1 MKAPVGIKVFPL
13 LLLVFF
19 IFPAETLFGQSHILS
34 GKITDERNRQ
44 PLAFVNVVINDG
56 QQVVISDI
64 DGRYSITANEP
75 ITKVK
80 FSSIGYEPKEIALQ
94 ADQKKCNVALRPMTF
109 ELGEVTVEAGEN
121 PAHRIIDSLMAH
133 RKANNPSSLDSYSY
147 NIYDK
152 MVITIDSSSFGQ
164 AVANDTAMEMT
175 NLHYFDSIMK
185 KSDLMVMETASEVL
199 FMAPDRKLQH
209 VLGTKISGMK
219 EPSFMYLVN
228 SMQSVSFYDETV
240 NITGTD
246 YVNPISRGSKT
257 RYFFTLES
265 THPIGQG
272 DSLYVISF
280 HPMRGSSF
288 NGLRGTMT
296 VNSDGWALQSV
307 KAAPDTQSGLF
318 TADIQQP
325 YQKVEGQWFPK
336 QLNLNLIFPSMV
348 VSMDNSTFPMAAVGK
363 SYLDEIK
370 INPDISK
377 RQFSDIEIKV
387 DPDAAYRDETFWD
400 AQRIDSLTERVKATY
415 ILVDSL
421 TQGTDIFD
429 RVLGLTDKLLTESAL
444 PIGCFNL
451 DLDHIINYSTI
462 RGWYFGLGLSTN
474 DKMLKWMRLKGFFG
488 YYTRIKFINY
498 SAGVDFL
505 LSQKK
510 QTKLSLTFHNRQ
522 VSTSSF
528 DRFAES
534 DFVLDPMNYKYS
546 FYEPYYAQEMAGKVE
561 LSSRLFAGL
570 KGFASFTYGERSYLQ
585 DLDTMAYLLVNDSI
599 TYLKHRHAEL
609 ELKLRFAFKEK
620 FASTPYGL
628 QSLGTRWPI
637 VWLSYSHSFANVWG
651 SLYSFDRLMLQAHD
665 YFYTKHIGVS
675 FVMLQAGMTLGN
687 VPIGEMI
694 TPLGSHAV
702 FGIYSPGC
710 FNTMR
715 GNEFYCDRFV
725 ALYWAHNFGSTL
737 WHINSSWF
745 QPEPVII
752 TNIGWGCITDEQHK
766 GLPTMDKGYFE
777 SGLMFNG
784 IINISLVKLGFG
796 AFYRYGP
803 YSFNK
808 TWDNFSLKWY
818 AVFNL

>member
-1 MKAPVGIKVFPL
+1 MKRQAFRALVALLALLPL
-13 LLLVFF
+13 
-19 IFPAETLFGQSHILS
+19 IMPAQDKAFVVS
-34 GKITDERNRQ
+34 GRVTNANNKQ
-44 PLAFVNVVINDG
+44 ALAFVNIVTEDG
-56 QQVVISDI
+56 LNGTTSDI
-64 DGRYSITANEP
+64 DGKYSIT
-75 ITKVK
+75 TKNTVENLI
-80 FSSIGYEPKEIALQ
+80 FSCVGFE
-94 ADQKKCNVALRPMTF
+94 KKK
-109 ELGEVTVEAGEN
+109 VTVDATQPKWNVSLQPIQYELNEVVVNAGEN
-121 PAHRIIDSLMAH
+121 PAHRLIDSVLAH
-133 RKANNPSSLDSYSY
+133 RKDNYIDNMKSYSY
-147 NIYDK
+147 TLYDK
-152 MVITIDSSSFGQ
+152 MVFTIDSSGHHSDSLR
-164 AVANDTAMEMT
+164 ADTST
-175 NLHYFDSIMK
+175 NTSKLLGILK
-185 KSDLMVMETASEVL
+185 KNDLMVMETVSEQKFL
-199 FMAPDRKLQH
+199 GPDRHSQK
-209 VLGTKISGMK
+209 VLGTKIAGLK
-219 EPSFMYLVN
+219 EPVFIYLV
-228 SMQSVSFYDETV
+228 SEIQSISFYDEE
-240 NITGTD
+240 IAIIGSK
-246 YVNPISRGSKT
+246 YLNPISKNSKKKYLF
-257 RYFFTLES
+257 RIES
-265 THPIGQG
+265 AETTPTG
-272 DSLYVISF
+272 DSVFVVSF
-280 HPMRGSSF
+280 RRRDNTHF
-288 NGLRGTMT
+288 DGLKGLMT
-296 VNSDGWALQSV
+296 INSDGWAVQNV
-307 KAAPDTQSGLF
+307 KASPDKDKEGFF
-318 TADIQQP
+318 TAVIQQL
-325 YQKVEGQWFPK
+325 YEKVDGQWFPK
-336 QLNLNLIFPSMV
+336 QLNTNVLFPSFSLDV
-348 VSMDNSTFPMAAVGK
+348 DGESFPLTAVGK
-363 SYLDEIK
+363 SYISNIVVNPVLSRRDFSEIEV
-370 INPDISK
+370 NV
-377 RQFSDIEIKV
+377 EE
-387 DPDAAYRDETFWD
+387 DAAKQDDAFWD
-400 AQRIDSLTERVKATY
+400 SYRNDSLSQRVKDTY
-415 ILVDSL
+415 VFMDSVSKHV
-421 TQGTDIFD
+421 INFD
-429 RVLGLTDKLLTESAL
+429 KTFNVINTVSNDGAFPLGPINIALDK
-444 PIGCFNL
+444 
-451 DLDHIINYSTI
+451 IIKYSFHN
-462 RGWYFGLGLSTN
+462 GWYFGLGLSTN

-585 DLDTMAYLLVNDSI
+585 DLDTMAYLLVNDSV

-687 VPIGEMI
+687 VPIGEMM

-702 FGIYSPGC
+702 FGLYSPGC

-715 GNEFYCDRFV
+715 SNEFYCDRFV

-745 QPEPVII
+745 QPEPIII
-752 TNIGWGCITDEQHK
+752 TNIGWGCITDEKHK
-766 GLPTMDKGYFE
+766 GLPTINKGYFE